1 MSLRFK
7 DLLLSDGSLLRL
19 ALARPLFDLNWMIFF
34 ETSYGN
40 SPSVYEALGTDMN
53 FANVAASTVCAGTMG
68 RFVRDRIFGCG
79 NYAVMYIAY
88 FEFYYSAYFYV

>member
-1 MSLRFK
+1 
-7 DLLLSDGSLLRL
+7 
-19 ALARPLFDLNWMIFF
+19 MIFL

-53 FANVAASTVCAGTMG
+53 FANVAASCVCAGIMG
-68 RFVRDRIFGCG
+68 RLVRDRAFGYG

-88 FEFYYSAYFYV
+88 FEFASSAYFYA